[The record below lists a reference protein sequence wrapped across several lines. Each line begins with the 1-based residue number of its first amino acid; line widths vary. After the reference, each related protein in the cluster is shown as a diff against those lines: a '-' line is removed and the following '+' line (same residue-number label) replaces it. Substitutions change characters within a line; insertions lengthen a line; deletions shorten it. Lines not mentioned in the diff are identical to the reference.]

1 VAQNESVLIL
11 TGKNISRMTYFKQFY
26 CSIDYCQN
34 TKFNARFL
42 RDRLLRKNPSF
53 EQDSCVIDYC
63 VKTEFSA
70 ILLRAR
76 LLQESPRFPQDS
88 VSQDYYKNQ
97 GDSRKIQ
104 SSGTNQERIMKPER
118 IGNGTPPVEN
128 ETPPMENESYPP
140 TVEIKSYPPPME
152 NESENILLTPPME
165 NAKNES

>member
-1 VAQNESVLIL
+1 VLIL

-34 TKFNARFL
+34 TRFNARFL

-53 EQDSCVIDYC
+53 EQDSCLIDSC
-63 VKTEFSA
+63 VKTEF
-70 ILLRAR
+70 LAR
-76 LLQESPRFPQDS
+76 LLQESPRFSQDS

-128 ETPPMENESYPP
+128 DPPPVENESYPP

-152 NESENILLTPPME
+152 NATPPVE
-165 NAKNES
+165 IKA

>member
-1 VAQNESVLIL
+1 
-11 TGKNISRMTYFKQFY
+11 MTYFKQFC

-34 TKFNARFL
+34 TRFNARFL
-42 RDRLLRKNPSF
+42 RDRFLRKNPSF
-53 EQDSCVIDYC
+53 EQDSCVIDSC

-70 ILLRAR
+70 ILLQAR

-88 VSQDYYKNQ
+88 VSQNYYKNQ

-128 ETPPMENESYPP
+128 GSYPPPVENESY
-140 TVEIKSYPPPME
+140 
-152 NESENILLTPPME
+152 TPPME
-165 NAKNES
+165 NATPPMEIKA

>member
-1 VAQNESVLIL
+1 
-11 TGKNISRMTYFKQFY
+11 MTYFKQFC

-34 TKFNARFL
+34 TIFNARFL

-53 EQDSCVIDYC
+53 EQDSCVIDSC

-70 ILLRAR
+70 ILLQAR

-118 IGNGTPPVEN
+118 IGNGTPPMENDPPPVEN
-128 ETPPMENESYPP
+128 ERHPTDGKCYPRSGNWRRRSRASSLRVDP
-140 TVEIKSYPPPME
+140 ADGKC
-152 NESENILLTPPME
+152 
-165 NAKNES
+165 

>member
-1 VAQNESVLIL
+1 MLIL

-42 RDRLLRKNPSF
+42 RDRLLRENPSF
-53 EQDSCVIDYC
+53 EQDSCVIDSC

-70 ILLRAR
+70 ILLQAR

-118 IGNGTPPVEN
+118 IGNGTPP
-128 ETPPMENESYPP
+128 MEIGAGASRASSLHP
-140 TVEIKSYPPPME
+140 TSGK
-152 NESENILLTPPME
+152 
-165 NAKNES
+165 